1 MFSNLKAFIRHGRN
15 AKDMKESDFSSS
27 HYNSGGVP
35 HHESN
40 NHAAYDSSSNRQ
52 MDQQNVDLSSAS
64 AMSHGHGVGHTS
76 NAAQS
81 STHRHHDSQQQGQR
95 EHKEHREHREHR
107 DHHEH
112 RDHREHRE
120 HHEHHGH
127 HGASKEPQQQHTQ
140 QYDPVLTRYDDA
152 AAKICQE
159 ERANRSRASK
169 YPGLENYEVLE
180 KMGEG
185 AFSVVYKA
193 RHLVSNKLVAI
204 KVLRKFQMDR
214 SQKQAVLKEVTIMRQ
229 LKHPNIVR
237 FIEVIESESYY
248 YIVQELA
255 MGGEIFAAIVNFTY
269 LSEDLSRH
277 IIYQVAESVRY
288 LHEEVGVVHRD
299 IKPENLLFQPIA
311 FRPSLNP
318 FSKLRRSDD
327 PKTKKDEG
335 EFVPGIGG
343 GTIGVVKLADFGLSK
358 QIWEHNTK
366 TPCGTVGYTA
376 PEIVRDERYSKEV
389 DMWAIGCVLYTLLCG
404 FPPFYDER
412 IESLTEKV
420 ARGKYSFLAPWW
432 DEISDEAKF
441 CVSRLLTVDPKKRY
455 TINDLLNDPWLSKA
469 KKPSSAIVE
478 QAKKDKV
485 HPAKFAAYQNE
496 ALYSPAAL
504 ALREAFDISAAV
516 HRIGEEAALQ
526 KGLNNVPEVVMEES
540 EEPDLFSAPV
550 SEVRELN
557 SDNGFALNLGGASI
571 LGRRKNKPVAA

>member
-1 MFSNLKAFIRHGRN
+1 MFSNLKALIRHGRN
-15 AKDMKESDFSSS
+15 AKEMKTDDMEAPVLDGVSVHLDQHQTVHQTDAACESVEAKSNPYSTPTTANLSLPHDDHSKST
-27 HYNSGGVP
+27 HHNHHHHHHRHQNHETEHQGTHH
-35 HHESN
+35 HHEKN
-40 NHAAYDSSSNRQ
+40 EHRQ
-52 MDQQNVDLSSAS
+52 TTHIESVD
-64 AMSHGHGVGHTS
+64 T
-76 NAAQS
+76 
-81 STHRHHDSQQQGQR
+81 SQQKHAVQ
-95 EHKEHREHREHR
+95 
-107 DHHEH
+107 
-112 RDHREHRE
+112 
-120 HHEHHGH
+120 HGNN
-127 HGASKEPQQQHTQ
+127 
-140 QYDPVLTRYDDA
+140 RYDDA
-152 AAKICQE
+152 AARICDE
-159 ERANRSRASK
+159 ERVTRSRASN

-193 RHLVSNKLVAI
+193 RHLISNKLVAV

-214 SQKQAVLKEVTIMRQ
+214 SQKQSVLKEVTIMRQ

-277 IIYQVAESVRY
+277 IIYQVAEGVRY

-299 IKPENLLFQPIA
+299 IKPENLLFQPIS
-311 FRPSLNP
+311 FRPSHNP

-376 PEIVRDERYSKEV
+376 PEIVRDERYSREV

-412 IESLTEKV
+412 IESLTQKV
-420 ARGKYSFLAPWW
+420 ARGKYTFLAPWW
-432 DEISDEAKF
+432 DEISDDAKY

-469 KKPSSAIVE
+469 RKPTSAIVE
-478 QAKKDKV
+478 QAKKEIAK
-485 HPAKFAAYQNE
+485 PARFAAYQNE

-526 KGLNNVPEVVMEES
+526 KGLNEVSEAIMEES
-540 EEPDLFSAPV
+540 EEGDAVFANPPTVIGD
-550 SEVRELN
+550 LN

-571 LGRRKNKPVAA
+571 LGRRKKQTVAA